1 MTGVLILQ
9 QPSSSSPVDHWLL
22 QADPRADLTLITGP
36 RSVRRGEYAEGV
48 KVIEAKDYFSP
59 ETMAIAY
66 DEARAMGADRIV
78 SNAEQDVLRVAE
90 IRDAL
95 GLPGMSAHTALA
107 FRDKLMMKRLFA
119 NAGLAAA
126 PASAE
131 RCVSD
136 IVALAHEHGR
146 GVVKPLDG
154 MGAKGLVT
162 IDADARHADVLAA
175 VTPVLDDL
183 HAGRLMWEKYVVG
196 DGLHC
201 DVTLSGPDIKT
212 FSVSRTLA
220 PPGAYAT
227 HNYTSYT
234 LDKSDPTYPEAR
246 RCVEHLVESLPRDH
260 GATMLHFE
268 LFESPN
274 GSGVTAGEVGA
285 RMGGGG
291 IRAAVREATGRDLAR
306 EGYLLAAGLGDAIT
320 PTPPPETSAGWMLFT
335 AVVPALGD
343 PLPEWVAST
352 WTRPRTTAE
361 PQHSVDAVGGMIVRA
376 NSSAELRRALES
388 IEWHTESG

>member
-48 KVIEAKDYFSP
+48 KVVEAKDYFSP
-59 ETMAIAY
+59 ETMTIAY
-66 DEARAMGADRIV
+66 DEAQAMGADRIV

-90 IRDAL
+90 VRDAL
-95 GLPGMSAHTALA
+95 GLPGMSARTALA

-119 NAGLAAA
+119 NAGLGAA
-126 PASAE
+126 PASAV

-136 IVALAHEHGR
+136 IVALTREHGR

-201 DVTLSGPDIKT
+201 DVTLSGSGIKT

-234 LDKSDPTYPEAR
+234 LDTSDPTYPEAR

-268 LFESPN
+268 LFESPD

-285 RMGGGG
+285 RMG
-291 IRAAVREATGRDLAR
+291 
-306 EGYLLAAGLGDAIT
+306 AAGFERRSARRRVGIWPARG
-320 PTPPPETSAGWMLFT
+320 TSWPRASARPSLRRR
-335 AVVPALGD
+335 
-343 PLPEWVAST
+343 LP
-352 WTRPRTTAE
+352 RPR
-361 PQHSVDAVGGMIVRA
+361 QGGCSSPPSFPHWATRSPNGSRRPGRA
-376 NSSAELRRALES
+376 RARPPSRSTPSTPSEA
-388 IEWHTESG
+388 

>member
-48 KVIEAKDYFSP
+48 KVVEAKDYFSP
-59 ETMAIAY
+59 ETMTIAY
-66 DEARAMGADRIV
+66 DEAQAMGADRIV

-95 GLPGMSAHTALA
+95 CLPGMSARTALA

-119 NAGLAAA
+119 NAGLGAA
-126 PASAE
+126 PASAV
-131 RCVSD
+131 RCVGD
-136 IVALAHEHGR
+136 IVALTREHGR

-201 DVTLSGPDIKT
+201 DVTLSGSGIKT

-285 RMGGGG
+285 RMG
-291 IRAAVREATGRDLAR
+291 
-306 EGYLLAAGLGDAIT
+306 AAGFEPRFARRRVEIWPERATSWPRASAT
-320 PTPPPETSAGWMLFT
+320 PSLRRR
-335 AVVPALGD
+335 
-343 PLPEWVAST
+343 
-352 WTRPRTTAE
+352 RPR
-361 PQHSVDAVGGMIVRA
+361 PRQGGC
-376 NSSAELRRALES
+376 SSPPSFPHWATRSPNGSRRPGRVHARPPSRSTPSTPSEA
-388 IEWHTESG
+388 

>member
-48 KVIEAKDYFSP
+48 KVVEAKDYFSP
-59 ETMAIAY
+59 ETMTIAY
-66 DEARAMGADRIV
+66 DEAQAMGADRIV

-95 GLPGMSAHTALA
+95 CLPGMSARTALA

-119 NAGLAAA
+119 NAGLGAA
-126 PASAE
+126 PASAV
-131 RCVSD
+131 RCVGD
-136 IVALAHEHGR
+136 IVALTREHGR

-201 DVTLSGPDIKT
+201 DVTLSGSGIKT

-285 RMGGGG
+285 RMGG
-291 IRAAVREATGRDLAR
+291 
-306 EGYLLAAGLGDAIT
+306 AAGFEPRFARRRVEIWPERATSWPRASAT
-320 PTPPPETSAGWMLFT
+320 PSLRRR
-335 AVVPALGD
+335 
-343 PLPEWVAST
+343 
-352 WTRPRTTAE
+352 RPR
-361 PQHSVDAVGGMIVRA
+361 PRQGGC
-376 NSSAELRRALES
+376 SSPPSFPHWATRSPNGSRRPGRVHARPPSRSTPSTPSEA
-388 IEWHTESG
+388 

>member
-1 MTGVLILQ
+1 
-9 QPSSSSPVDHWLL
+9 
-22 QADPRADLTLITGP
+22 
-36 RSVRRGEYAEGV
+36 
-48 KVIEAKDYFSP
+48 
-59 ETMAIAY
+59 
-66 DEARAMGADRIV
+66 
-78 SNAEQDVLRVAE
+78 
-90 IRDAL
+90 
-95 GLPGMSAHTALA
+95 
-107 FRDKLMMKRLFA
+107 
-119 NAGLAAA
+119 
-126 PASAE
+126 
-131 RCVSD
+131 
-136 IVALAHEHGR
+136 
-146 GVVKPLDG
+146 
-154 MGAKGLVT
+154 
-162 IDADARHADVLAA
+162 
-175 VTPVLDDL
+175 
-183 HAGRLMWEKYVVG
+183 
-196 DGLHC
+196 
-201 DVTLSGPDIKT
+201 
-212 FSVSRTLA
+212 
-220 PPGAYAT
+220 
-227 HNYTSYT
+227 
-234 LDKSDPTYPEAR
+234 
-246 RCVEHLVESLPRDH
+246 
-260 GATMLHFE
+260 MLHFE

>member
-126 PASAE
+126 PASAV

-183 HAGRLMWEKYVVG
+183 HAGRLM
-196 DGLHC
+196 
-201 DVTLSGPDIKT
+201 
-212 FSVSRTLA
+212 
-220 PPGAYAT
+220 
-227 HNYTSYT
+227 
-234 LDKSDPTYPEAR
+234 
-246 RCVEHLVESLPRDH
+246 
-260 GATMLHFE
+260 
-268 LFESPN
+268 
-274 GSGVTAGEVGA
+274 
-285 RMGGGG
+285 
-291 IRAAVREATGRDLAR
+291 
-306 EGYLLAAGLGDAIT
+306 
-320 PTPPPETSAGWMLFT
+320 
-335 AVVPALGD
+335 
-343 PLPEWVAST
+343 
-352 WTRPRTTAE
+352 
-361 PQHSVDAVGGMIVRA
+361 
-376 NSSAELRRALES
+376 
-388 IEWHTESG
+388 

>member
-48 KVIEAKDYFSP
+48 KVVEAKDYFSP
-59 ETMAIAY
+59 ETMTIAY
-66 DEARAMGADRIV
+66 DEAQAMGADRIV

-95 GLPGMSAHTALA
+95 GLPGMSARTALA

-119 NAGLAAA
+119 NAGLGAA
-126 PASAE
+126 PASAV

-136 IVALAHEHGR
+136 IVALTREHGR

-201 DVTLSGPDIKT
+201 DVTLSGSGIKT

-227 HNYTSYT
+227 HNYASYT
-234 LDKSDPTYPEAR
+234 LDTSDPTYPEAR

-268 LFESPN
+268 LFENPDR
-274 GSGVTAGEVGA
+274 SGLTAGEVGA
-285 RMGGGG
+285 RMGG
-291 IRAAVREATGRDLAR
+291 
-306 EGYLLAAGLGDAIT
+306 LLAAGLGDAIT

-343 PLPEWVAST
+343 PLPEWVVST

-376 NSSAELRRALES
+376 KSSAELRRALES
-388 IEWHTESG
+388 IEWRTESG

>member
-48 KVIEAKDYFSP
+48 KVVEAKDYFSP

-90 IRDAL
+90 VRDAL
-95 GLPGMSAHTALA
+95 GLPGMPARVALA

-119 NAGLAAA
+119 NAGLGAA
-126 PASAE
+126 PASAV

-136 IVALAHEHGR
+136 IVALTREHGR

-201 DVTLSGPDIKT
+201 DVTLSG
-212 FSVSRTLA
+212 S
-220 PPGAYAT
+220 YAT

-234 LDKSDPTYPEAR
+234 LDTSDPTYPEAR

-268 LFESPN
+268 LFESPD

-306 EGYLLAAGLGDAIT
+306 EGYLLAAGLGEAIT

-388 IEWHTESG
+388 IEWRTESG